1 MATIKDI
8 AQKAGVSIATVSRV
22 LNYDESLS
30 VSDQTKQKIFETAEA
45 LSYKK
50 KQPKRHPIKKVA
62 IVHWYTEQEELED
75 LYYMSIR
82 IGAEQRCQDQGIQ
95 VVRYFQNNYQNLES
109 EDIEG
114 IIAIGKF
121 SDTQVQELQKL
132 APHLVFVDD
141 YDRDDRNGDHV
152 AIDFKRATCKVLDH
166 LQDKGVTK
174 IGYIGG
180 RESYK
185 DEATLIAD
193 PREETFQSYMNELGM
208 LERKWMYS
216 GTFSVHDGYE
226 LMKQAIED
234 HGDALPEAFFVGND
248 SLAVGCLRALNES
261 GIKVPERVQV
271 IGVNDISV
279 AKYVYPPLSTV
290 KVFTE
295 MMGESAIDL
304 LMERINGRKVAKTVY
319 IATELV
325 VRESSL

>member
-50 KQPKRHPIKKVA
+50 KSAKKNPLSKVA
-62 IVHWYTEQEELED
+62 IVHWYTEEEELED

-82 IGAEQRCQDQGIQ
+82 MGAEQRCQELGIQ
-95 VVRYFQNNYQNLES
+95 GLRFFQNTYHSLKDERV
-109 EDIEG
+109 DG

-121 SDTQVQELQKL
+121 SEGQVDELNGL
-132 APHLVFVDD
+132 APQVVFVDD
-141 YDRDDRNGDHV
+141 YERDSTYNDRV
-152 AIDFKRATCKVLDH
+152 LTDFKSATRKVLDH
-166 LQDKGVTK
+166 LFTKGVK
-174 IGYIGG
+174 SIGYIGG

-185 DEATLIAD
+185 DGHTPISD
-193 PREETFQSYMNELGM
+193 PREVMFKEYMNEKGL
-208 LERKWMYS
+208 LEEKWLYS
-216 GTFSVHDGYE
+216 GTFSVNDGYH
-226 LMKQAIED
+226 LMKQAIEA
-234 HGDALPEAFFVGND
+234 HGEQLPEAFFVGND

-261 GIKVPERVQV
+261 GIVVPDRVQI

-279 AKYVYPPLSTV
+279 AKYVFPTLSTV

-295 MMGESAIDL
+295 LMGETAVDL
-304 LMERINGRKVAKTVY
+304 LMERMNGRKVSKTVY
-319 IATELV
+319 VATELV
-325 VRESSL
+325 KRESSK